1 MTFMFHLSQV
11 RRAVGME
18 TTEAEMVELELHQAD
33 HGAAE
38 TQVRIERLENVTKT
52 FVLKC
57 WAL

>member
-1 MTFMFHLSQV
+1 MFHLSQV

>member
-18 TTEAEMVELELHQAD
+18 TTEAEIVELELHQ
-33 HGAAE
+33 AE